1 VAEPWT
7 EKYRPKTLDEVLGN
21 PGAVADLRKWA
32 ASWSH
37 RIPDKRA
44 VILEGEPG
52 VGKTSAA
59 TALANDMEWALVE
72 MNASD
77 SRTATAIRE
86 IALRGATQQT
96 FHETGE
102 YLRTGE
108 GGRKLIILD
117 EADNVFGREDQGGI
131 GAIVDVVRRTGQPI
145 VLIANDY
152 YELVRRSSAFR
163 SLCKT
168 IRFQGLHAPT
178 VRSVLERIARSE
190 GLDVGR
196 GLLDHIAERSQGD
209 LRAAINDLQMIAEGR
224 TQVPESASASVGT
237 RDREISVFA
246 ALREIFES
254 GDAKRA
260 RDAYERL
267 DEAPE
272 DMLLWID
279 ENLPLAFRNPMD
291 LSAGLGALTR
301 ADQFLGRA
309 RWRQAYGL
317 WSYATDL
324 MTAGVAVARRGR
336 PASTQMRF
344 PLWLTMM
351 SRSRARRGVRD
362 SLGAKLGSYLH
373 MSRRSAVQESL
384 PAFSTLFNRDEDFR
398 LAAAIRLDLT
408 ERELAYLLGE
418 DEDSHAVRH
427 LRDRVDKVRGTAETD
442 RKGTVSSFLPETSER
457 GC

>member
-1 VAEPWT
+1 VSEPWT

-21 PGAVADLRKWA
+21 PAAVAEFRKWA
-32 ASWSH
+32 NSWAH
-37 RIPDKRA
+37 RVPDKRA

-59 TALANDMEWALVE
+59 LALAKDMGWSVVE

-86 IALRGATQQT
+86 VALRGATQQT
-96 FHETGE
+96 FDGTGD
-102 YLRTGE
+102 YLRTDE
-108 GGRKLIILD
+108 GGRKLIVLD

-131 GAIVDVVRRTGQPI
+131 GAIVEVVRRTSQPI

-152 YELVRRSSAFR
+152 YELVRRSSALR
-163 SLCKT
+163 SLCRT
-168 IRFQGLHAPT
+168 VRFQGLHAPT
-178 VRSVLERIARSE
+178 IRSVLERIARAE
-190 GLDVGR
+190 NLGVGR
-196 GLLDHIAERSQGD
+196 EMLGHVAERSDGD
-209 LRAAINDLQMIAEGR
+209 LRAAINDLQMISEGR
-224 TQVPESASASVGT
+224 SEVPESASALVGT
-237 RDREISVFA
+237 RDREVTVFA

-260 RDAYERL
+260 REAYERL

-279 ENLPLAFRNPMD
+279 ENLPLTFRNPAD
-291 LSAGLGALTR
+291 LSAGLVAITR
-301 ADQFLGRA
+301 ADQFLGRS

-317 WSYATDL
+317 WSYAVDL

-336 PASTQMRF
+336 PVSAQMRF

-351 SRSRARRGVRD
+351 SRSRSRRSVRD

-384 PAFSTLFNRDEDFR
+384 PAFTTLFGGDDEFR
-398 LAAAIRLDLT
+398 LAAAVRLDLT
-408 ERELAYLLGE
+408 ERELGYLLAE
-418 DEDSHAVRH
+418 DEDSHTVRH
-427 LRDRVDKVRGTAETD
+427 LRDAVEKVRGTAEGD
-442 RKGTVSSFLPETSER
+442 RRGAASSFLTEAVER
-457 GC
+457 GG

>member
-1 VAEPWT
+1 MAEPWT
-7 EKYRPKTLDEVLGN
+7 EKYRPRTLDDVLGN
-21 PGAVADLRKWA
+21 PGAVTDLRRWA
-32 ASWSH
+32 DSWSH
-37 RIPDKRA
+37 RVPDKRA

-59 TALANDMEWALVE
+59 IALAGDMGWTPVE

-77 SRTATAIRE
+77 SRTASAIRDV
-86 IALRGATQQT
+86 ALRGATQQT
-96 FHETGE
+96 FDGTGV
-102 YLRTGE
+102 YLRTEE

-131 GAIVDVVRRTGQPI
+131 GAVVDVVRRTHQPI

-152 YELVRRSSAFR
+152 YELVRRSSALR
-163 SLCKT
+163 GLCKT
-168 IRFQGLHAPT
+168 IRFQGILAPT

-190 GLDVGR
+190 GLELSR
-196 GLLDHIAERSQGD
+196 ELLGHIAERAEGD

-224 TQVPESASASVGT
+224 SEVPESASASVGM

-272 DMLLWID
+272 DMLLWVD
-279 ENLPLAFRNPMD
+279 ENLPLAYRNPAD
-291 LSAGLGALTR
+291 LASGLGAITR
-301 ADQFLGRA
+301 ADQFLGRS

-317 WSYATDL
+317 WSYAADL
-324 MTAGVAVARRGR
+324 MTAGVAVARHGR
-336 PASTQMRF
+336 PASAQLRF

-351 SRSRARRGVRD
+351 SRSRARRSVRD
-362 SLGAKLGSYLH
+362 SLGRKLGSYLH
-373 MSRRSAVQESL
+373 MSRRSAIQETL
-384 PAFSTLFNRDEDFR
+384 PTFSTLFNGDEDFR
-398 LAAAIRLDLT
+398 LASAIRLDLS
-408 ERELAYLLGE
+408 ERELAYLLEE

-427 LRDRVDKVRGTAETD
+427 LRDRVEKVLGATEGGRRGTTP
-442 RKGTVSSFLPETSER
+442 SFLPETDDRE
-457 GC
+457 G